1 MAVTEGD
8 VRHIALLARLGLPAD
23 VGGLVGQLNGI
34 LAHVDVLTK
43 VKTTDVAPTTGV
55 GAGGTPLRTDDGQ
68 PLTLERDRGDF
79 APVMRD
85 GFFVVPRLATHEA
98 LGEERHES
106 LGDDSDEPSRP
117 GGEGGA

>member
-23 VGGLVGQLNGI
+23 VAGLVGELNGI
-34 LAHVDVLTK
+34 LGHMEALTR

-55 GAGGTPLRTDDGQ
+55 GAGGTPLRTDDGAQ
-68 PLTLERDRGDF
+68 LPLARERGDF
-79 APVMRD
+79 APAMRD

-98 LGEERHES
+98 VGEERHES
-106 LGDDSDEPSRP
+106 LGDDSDAPRP
-117 GGEGGA
+117 LADGDAP